1 MTPLHCWN
9 CHNPLSL
16 DGTSGYCSCFS
27 DCAYCLDPCDQECP
41 EEGDV
46 MSIPFIRDGDKIY
59 GSMKKCALCG
69 QYIND
74 KPHRTGVCATGPWIE
89 HLDCENTE

>member
-1 MTPLHCWN
+1 MN
-9 CHNPLSL
+9 
-16 DGTSGYCSCFS
+16 
-27 DCAYCLDPCDQECP
+27 
-41 EEGDV
+41 
-46 MSIPFIRDGDKIY
+46 IPFIRDGDKIF